1 MAEDLMDKVF
11 SLFSGDTGDDKS
23 NMLRQTVKDLSQNK
37 YAKFF
42 RIKSEEVDP
51 SLASFLFTVYKM
63 TYPIKT
69 FMQDAKKMARLKQII
84 IEAFM
89 DGAILETVKRLD
101 PAAIQARGAATQPQ
115 ELAAQIQAD
124 IEKLNAQFDG
134 SIIAKADRC
143 YSLVA
148 VLSQLVNYNFTGFF
162 RKFDIHFAEG
172 DFSLEPKFP
181 AIKAILVTRELGEF
195 LTIAQPLKPDEDWDN
210 LLNLLKLCNGQELVQ
225 PDLFIMLLNNL
236 KDVQNSKILEQL
248 IQYTLK
254 NPVWA
259 WKPKVPSEHIAQAW
273 LEGKSA
279 EARGCIKSIN
289 TAQKNTQ
296 INVLAKQ
303 IFGAADVVRLEN
315 YSPAHSEA
323 YRKRELTYFVY
334 AEGLNYLKI
343 FIDDFLEKEIKEL
356 CDILLIRGQWTNNS
370 MSKEMSEALHQLME
384 ISAPITAL
392 DEVLSE
398 DGSDGSRLRAAMMR
412 VDRDRTQ
419 ARYINS
425 IVSNNNDEALE
436 IINSAAANFII
447 IGKHLKTLIEDSQKK
462 HAELLINWKELA
474 MSSREPL
481 AQRLV
486 DDYKRINY
494 FVQLMRLCTI

>member
-23 NMLRQTVKDLSQNK
+23 NMLRQTIKDLSQNK

-63 TYPIKT
+63 TYPIKA
-69 FMQDAKKMARLKQII
+69 FMRDSQKMSRLKQII

-89 DGAILETVKRLD
+89 DGTILETVKRLD
-101 PAAIQARGAATQPQ
+101 PSAIQARGAAMPPQ
-115 ELAAQIQAD
+115 ELAVQIQGD
-124 IEKLNAQFDG
+124 IEKLNAQFDAG
-134 SIIAKADRC
+134 IIAKADRC
-143 YSLVA
+143 YSMVA
-148 VLSQLVNYNFTGFF
+148 ILAQLVNYNFTAFF
-162 RKFDIHFAEG
+162 KKFDIHFTEG
-172 DFSLEPKFP
+172 DFSAEPKFP

-195 LTIAQPLKPDEDWDN
+195 LTIAQPLKPDEDWEH

-225 PDLFIMLLNNL
+225 PDLFTMLIGNL
-236 KDVQNSKILEQL
+236 KDVQNSKILELL

-259 WKPKVPSEHIAQAW
+259 WKPRVPNEHIAQAW
-273 LEGKSA
+273 LEEKTA
-279 EARGCIKSIN
+279 EARSYIETIN

-296 INVLAKQ
+296 INALAKQ

-315 YSPAHSEA
+315 YTPAHSEA
-323 YRKRELTYFVY
+323 YRKRDLTYFIY

-343 FIDDFLEKEIKEL
+343 FIDDFLEKEVKEL

-370 MSKEMSEALHQLME
+370 MSKEMSEALHQLLE
-384 ISAPITAL
+384 IPAPITAL

-398 DGSDGSRLRAAMMR
+398 DGSDGSRLRAAIVR

-425 IVSNNNDEALE
+425 IVSNNNDEALDL
-436 IINSAAANFII
+436 INRAAQEFIV
-447 IGKHLKTLIEDSQKK
+447 IGKHLKVLIEDVQKK
-462 HAELLINWKELA
+462 HPELLINWKELS
-474 MSSREPL
+474 MSSKEPL
-481 AQRLV
+481 AQRMV

-494 FVQLMRLCTI
+494 FVQLMRLCTM